1 MDKTSDTSSNWSI
14 SDQMGREIEL
24 NHTPQRI
31 ISLVPSITEYL
42 VDLGL
47 GSRLVGRTKFCIHPI
62 ETVRNIERVG
72 GTKNFDFEKIASLK
86 PDLIIGNK
94 EENYQEG
101 IENLS
106 SRYPVWMSDILNL
119 EQNFEMMIA
128 LGAITGKR
136 EEAASWIRR
145 VRRNFARHHRKYSG
159 RVIYMIWKKP
169 YMVAGRG
176 TYINSILE
184 YLGYENAVLQK
195 RYPEIDEYILRKLNA
210 DRVFLSSEPFPFKES
225 HKEEFKSL
233 FPESLTQ
240 LVDGEAFSWY
250 GSRLAKVDFKLG

>member
-1 MDKTSDTSSNWSI
+1 MDKTSDTSSNWLVK
-14 SDQMGREIEL
+14 DQMGREIEL
-24 NHTPQRI
+24 PHTPQRI

-47 GSRLVGRTKFCIHPI
+47 GNRLVGRTKFCVHPEGQVNGI
-62 ETVRNIERVG
+62 DKLG
-72 GTKNFDFEKIASLK
+72 GTKNFNFEKIAELK

-94 EENYQEG
+94 EENYEEG
-101 IENLS
+101 ITQLS
-106 SRYPVWMSDILNL
+106 SDYPVWMSDILNL
-119 EQNFEMMIA
+119 EQNFEMMVA
-128 LGAITGKR
+128 LGTITGKR
-136 EEAASWIRR
+136 QEAASWIRR
-145 VRRNFARHHRKYSG
+145 VRQNFARYHCKYSG

-184 YLGYENAVLQK
+184 YLGYENVVLQK
-195 RYPEIDEYILRKLNA
+195 RYPEIDEYILKNLKA

-225 HKEEFKSL
+225 HKEEFRSL

-250 GSRLAKVDFKLG
+250 GSRLAKVDFELS

>member
-1 MDKTSDTSSNWSI
+1 MDRTSDTFNDGLI
-14 SDQMGREIEL
+14 TDQMGRSIAL
-24 NHTPQRI
+24 KSSPQRI

-47 GSRLVGRTKFCIHPI
+47 EDRLVGRTKFCIHPAEKVKGI
-62 ETVRNIERVG
+62 TKVG
-72 GTKNFDFEKIASLK
+72 GTKKFDHEKIHELQ

-101 IENLS
+101 IEELAAK
-106 SRYPVWMSDILNL
+106 YPVWMSDILNL
-119 EQNFEMMIA
+119 EQNFEMMSM
-128 LGAITGKR
+128 LGIITGKR
-136 EEAASWIRR
+136 DEAASWIRK
-145 VRRNFARHHRKYSG
+145 VRRNFARYRKKYSG

-176 TYINSILE
+176 TFINSILE

-195 RYPEIDEYILRKLNA
+195 RYPEIDEYILRKLSA
-210 DRVFLSSEPFPFKES
+210 DRIFLSSEPFPFKES
-225 HKEEFKSL
+225 HKEEIKSL

-250 GSRLAKVDFKLG
+250 GSRLAKVNFEF

>member
-1 MDKTSDTSSNWSI
+1 MGKTSDISSNWLVK
-14 SDQMGREIEL
+14 DQMGREIEL
-24 NHTPQRI
+24 SHTPQRI

-47 GSRLVGRTKFCIHPI
+47 GNRLVGRTKFCIHP
-62 ETVRNIERVG
+62 EGKVQGIERVG
-72 GTKNFDFEKIASLK
+72 GTKNFNFDKISTLK

-94 EENYQEG
+94 EENYEEG
-101 IENLS
+101 INKLS
-106 SRYPVWMSDILNL
+106 EEYPVWMSDILNL
-119 EQNFEMMIA
+119 EQNFEMMVA
-128 LGAITGKR
+128 LGDITGKR

-145 VRRNFARHHRKYSG
+145 VRRNFAKYHRKYSG
-159 RVIYMIWKKP
+159 RVIYMIWQKP

-184 YLGYENAVLQK
+184 YLGYENVVLQK
-195 RYPEIDEYILRKLNA
+195 RYPEIDEYILRKLKA

-225 HKEEFKSL
+225 HKEEFNSL

-250 GSRLAKVDFKLG
+250 GSRLAKVDFELG